1 MPDTHS
7 TPVTHADP
15 AGPADLAGCRNAT
28 VIGAGVI
35 GTSWAALFLAHGLH
49 VTVADP
55 RPDAEEQVLAG
66 IEEIVPTLAALGLP
80 TDGLTDRLRFE
91 PDLAAAVADADLVQ
105 ENGPERLGVK
115 QEIWRTVEEAAP
127 AHALFA
133 TSTSGVP
140 ATAIA
145 EALEQ
150 PERLVV
156 GHPFNPPHLVP
167 LVEVVPGE
175 RTSPETVER
184 ACALYTAL
192 GKKPQVLRKEI
203 PGFVANR
210 LQSALFREA
219 VHLVAEGVVTEAELD
234 AIVTD
239 SIGMRWAVAGP
250 FSTFHLGGGPG
261 GLPHF
266 LTHLGTQMA
275 AGWPHLGRPA
285 LDEPTVALLTQ
296 QAQDAFGGESVA
308 ELAERR
314 DRAQI
319 ALMDA
324 LGQDRDRGEAA

>member
-1 MPDTHS
+1 MPDPRPTS
-7 TPVTHADP
+7 ATRADQESP
-15 AGPADLAGCRNAT
+15 AGSGCYRNAT

-35 GTSWAALFLAHGLH
+35 GTSWAALFLAHGLRVI
-49 VTVADP
+49 VTDP
-55 RPDAEEQVLAG
+55 RPEAEQQVRAG
-66 IEEIVPTLAALGLP
+66 VEEIAPSLAALGLP
-80 TDGLTDRLRFE
+80 TEGLTDRLRFE

-127 AHALFA
+127 AHALLA

-175 RTSPETVER
+175 RTAPETVER

-250 FSTFHLGGGPG
+250 FRTFHLGGGPG

-285 LDEPTVALLTQ
+285 LDEPTVTLLTR
-296 QAQDAFGGESVA
+296 QAQDAFGTESVA

-319 ALMDA
+319 ALMNA
-324 LGQDRDRGEAA
+324 LGEDRVEQA

>member
-1 MPDTHS
+1 MSDT
-7 TPVTHADP
+7 
-15 AGPADLAGCRNAT
+15 LAGTRAT

-35 GTSWAALFLAHGLH
+35 GISWTALFLAHGLH
-49 VTVADP
+49 VTVTDP
-55 RPDAEEQVLAG
+55 RPDAEDEVRAG
-66 IEEIVPTLAALGLP
+66 VAEIAPTLAALGLP
-80 TDGLTDRLRFE
+80 TGGLTDRLRFE
-91 PDLAAAVADADLVQ
+91 GDLATAVADADLVQ
-105 ENGPERLGVK
+105 ENGPERLAVK
-115 QEIWRTVEEAAP
+115 REIWRTVEQAAP

-167 LVEVVPGE
+167 LVEIVPGE

-184 ACALYTAL
+184 ARALYTAL

-234 AIVTD
+234 AVVTD
-239 SIGMRWAVAGP
+239 SIGLRWAVAGP
-250 FSTFHLGGGPG
+250 FRTFHLGGGPG

-266 LTHLGTQMA
+266 LTHLGTAME
-275 AGWPHLGRPA
+275 AGWPALGRPA
-285 LDEPTVALLTQ
+285 LDEPTVALLSR
-296 QAQDAFGGESVA
+296 QAEDAFGAEPVA
-308 ELAERR
+308 ELATRR
-314 DRAQI
+314 DRAQL
-319 ALMDA
+319 ALLRTLD
-324 LGQDRDRGEAA
+324 GTS

>member
-1 MPDTHS
+1 MSDT
-7 TPVTHADP
+7 
-15 AGPADLAGCRNAT
+15 LAGTRAT

-35 GTSWAALFLAHGLH
+35 GISWTALFLAHGLH
-49 VTVADP
+49 VTVTDP
-55 RPDAEEQVLAG
+55 RADAEAQVRAG
-66 IEEIVPTLAALGLP
+66 VEEIAPTLAALGLP
-80 TDGLTDRLRFE
+80 TDGLTGRLRFE

-105 ENGPERLGVK
+105 ENGPERLDVK
-115 QEIWRTVEEAAP
+115 REIWRTVEQAAP

-167 LVEVVPGE
+167 LVEIVPGE
-175 RTSPETVER
+175 RTSPETVKR
-184 ACALYTAL
+184 ARDLYTAL

-234 AIVTD
+234 AVVTD

-250 FSTFHLGGGPG
+250 FRTFHLGGGPG

-266 LTHLGTQMA
+266 LAHLGTAME
-275 AGWPHLGRPA
+275 AGWPALGRPA
-285 LDEPTVALLTQ
+285 LDEPTVALLARQ
-296 QAQDAFGGESVA
+296 SEEAFGAEPVA
-308 ELAERR
+308 EPAARR
-314 DRAQI
+314 DRAQL
-319 ALMDA
+319 ALMTA
-324 LGQDRDRGEAA
+324 LGEAR

>member
-1 MPDTHS
+1 MSDTIP
-7 TPVTHADP
+7 TEP
-15 AGPADLAGCRNAT
+15 AGLAGTRNAT

-35 GTSWAALFLAHGLH
+35 GISWTALFLAHGLR
-49 VTVADP
+49 VTVTDP
-55 RPDAEEQVLAG
+55 RADAEDQVRAG
-66 IEEIVPTLAALGLP
+66 VAEIAPTLAALGLP

-91 PDLAAAVADADLVQ
+91 PDLATAVADADLVQ
-105 ENGPERLGVK
+105 ENGPERLDVK
-115 QEIWRTVEEAAP
+115 REIWRTVEQAAP

-167 LVEVVPGE
+167 LVEIVPGKQ
-175 RTSPETVER
+175 TSPETVER
-184 ACALYTAL
+184 ARALYTAL

-234 AIVTD
+234 AVVTD

-250 FSTFHLGGGPG
+250 FRTFHLGGGPG

-266 LTHLGTQMA
+266 LTHLGTAME
-275 AGWPHLGRPA
+275 AGWPALGQPA
-285 LDEPTVALLTQ
+285 LDEPTMALLGR
-296 QAQDAFGGESVA
+296 QAEDAFGAEPVA
-308 ELAERR
+308 ELAARR
-314 DRAQI
+314 DRAQL
-319 ALMDA
+319 ALMTA
-324 LGQDRDRGEAA
+324 LGEAR

>member
-1 MPDTHS
+1 MSDT
-7 TPVTHADP
+7 
-15 AGPADLAGCRNAT
+15 LAGTRAT

-35 GTSWAALFLAHGLH
+35 GISWTALFLAHGLH
-49 VTVADP
+49 VTVTDP
-55 RPDAEEQVLAG
+55 RADAEDQVRAG
-66 IEEIVPTLAALGLP
+66 VEEIAPTLAALGLP
-80 TDGLTDRLRFE
+80 TDGPTGRLRFE
-91 PDLAAAVADADLVQ
+91 PDLATAVADADLVQ
-105 ENGPERLGVK
+105 ENGPERLDVK
-115 QEIWRTVEEAAP
+115 REIWRTVEQAAP

-167 LVEVVPGE
+167 LVEIVPGE

-184 ACALYTAL
+184 ARALYTAL

-234 AIVTD
+234 AVVTD

-250 FSTFHLGGGPG
+250 FRTFHLGGGPG

-266 LTHLGTQMA
+266 LAHLGTAME
-275 AGWPHLGRPA
+275 AGWPALGRPA
-285 LDEPTVALLTQ
+285 LDEPTMALLAR
-296 QAQDAFGGESVA
+296 QAEEAFGAEPVA
-308 ELAERR
+308 ELAARR
-314 DRAQI
+314 DRAQL
-319 ALMDA
+319 ALMTA
-324 LGQDRDRGEAA
+324 LGEAR